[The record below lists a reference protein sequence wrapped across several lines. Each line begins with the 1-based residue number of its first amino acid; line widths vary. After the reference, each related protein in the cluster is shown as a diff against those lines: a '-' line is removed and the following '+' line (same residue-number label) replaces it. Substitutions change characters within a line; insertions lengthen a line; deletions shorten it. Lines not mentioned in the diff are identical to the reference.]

1 MRITI
6 NQEHI
11 DDLRRTSAYDRIF
24 SEITGYRAEVYM
36 DKVRLNCVDYRFP
49 PSAKEWVNQCCC
61 EGIFEPISFTVM
73 I

>member
-6 NQEHI
+6 NRKHVC
-11 DDLRRTSAYDRIF
+11 DLQITGEYDRIF
-24 SEITGYRAEVYM
+24 SEITGCRALVYM
-36 DKVRLNCVDYRFP
+36 GKIRLNCVDYRFP
-49 PSAKEWVNQCCC
+49 PSAKEWIVQCCN